1 MSLNAIGKIAA
12 RLANRPS
19 RAVSSAMF
27 GVDAEHTHFTTNEHT
42 ITYANASR
50 LVPDWTSFATGGSI
64 FSSPVVAGGVVFIGS
79 LDGRLYA
86 FNAAGCGTSACP
98 PLWTST
104 PTGSIIESSPAVA
117 GGVVFTGS
125 DDGSLYAFDET
136 GCGSPPCSP
145 LWVSQPTGDAI
156 YSSPAVAG
164 GVVYAGS
171 LDHKLYAFHLHG
183 TIP

>member
-1 MSLNAIGKIAA
+1 MDCPRFPHYPFRLLCTCLLLFLVSCSLAAGPMGTNATT
-12 RLANRPS
+12 S
-19 RAVSSAMF
+19 RAASSAMF
-27 GVDAEHTHFTTNEHT
+27 GIDAEHTHFTSNEHI

-50 LVPDWTSFATGGSI
+50 LVPDWTSFATG
-64 FSSPVVAGGVVFIGS
+64 
-79 LDGRLYA
+79 
-86 FNAAGCGTSACP
+86 
-98 PLWTST
+98 
-104 PTGSIIESSPAVA
+104 GSIIESSPAVA

-145 LWVSQPTGDAI
+145 LWTSPPAGDAI
-156 YSSPAVAG
+156 YSSPAVAN